1 MPDKT
6 VVYSESAIATISA
19 MNNHVH
25 LLRSHYGPSSSEHT
39 EAAERLAHVMHTII
53 MAGFSNQATVSKDGD
68 LSLFVNEGN
77 GTYVY
82 GIIWHGTKR
91 GCTNEGCKAVLND
104 DGTAWVYSRDYRM
117 CTDYLIGTTPEFTE
131 HVPSYPYDAP
141 QPGTW
146 SVHS

>member
-1 MPDKT
+1 MSDKT
-6 VVYSESAIATISA
+6 VVYTESAITTIGA

-25 LLRSHYGPSSSEHT
+25 KLRAHYGPGSSEHT

-53 MAGFSNQATVSKDGD
+53 MAGFSNHAVVSKDGD
-68 LSLFVNEGN
+68 LSLFVNEGA
-77 GTYVY
+77 GSYVY

-91 GCTNEGCKAVLND
+91 GCTNEGCHAVLND
-104 DGTAWVYSRDYRM
+104 DGLAWVYSRDWHM
-117 CTDYLIGTTPEFTE
+117 CDS

-141 QPGTW
+141 QPGSW